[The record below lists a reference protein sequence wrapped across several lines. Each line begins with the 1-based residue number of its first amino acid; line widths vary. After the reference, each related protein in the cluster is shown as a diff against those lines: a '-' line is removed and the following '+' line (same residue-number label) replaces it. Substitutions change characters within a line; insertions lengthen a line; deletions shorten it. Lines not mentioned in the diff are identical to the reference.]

1 MLGIALALAS
11 AASWGTADFLGGLT
25 TKQLSIL
32 VVSAVSQF
40 AGLVFMVMILVVL
53 ARGPA
58 DSHVI
63 VLGLAAGVCGVI
75 GLAALYS
82 GLAIG
87 PMGVF
92 FAAESGSVTLAITEG
107 ARLPLSAEYFA
118 TSASVPAEAPIK
130 YFPLIRVRSA

>member
-40 AGLVFMVMILVVL
+40 AGLVFMVLILLVL

-58 DSHVI
+58 DGHVI

-75 GLAALYS
+75 GLAEPIQYSKRVGIDIAAREYVLGARNDPRFGHRAALYQHV
-82 GLAIG
+82 AD
-87 PMGVF
+87 
-92 FAAESGSVTLAITEG
+92 
-107 ARLPLSAEYFA
+107 A
-118 TSASVPAEAPIK
+118 T
-130 YFPLIRVRSA
+130 